1 LETIIVSLVGKE
13 RRLSG
18 DHERV
23 KRGTIPL
30 MSKDMN
36 FHVHFMKREIE
47 EYRKTPV
54 RYDCD
59 VVVCGGG
66 TAGFTAALAAARNG
80 ADTILVERFGHVGG
94 TLVNGAG
101 PLHSFFNLYKAYADA
116 AKTQVVQGIP
126 QEIVRHRDHRGIWN
140 RIRAGTTILL
150 LH

>member
-1 LETIIVSLVGKE
+1 
-13 RRLSG
+13 
-18 DHERV
+18 
-23 KRGTIPL
+23 

-66 TAGFTAALAAARNG
+66 TAGFTAGLAAARNG

-101 PLHSFFNLYKAYADA
+101 PLHSFFNLYKACLLY
-116 AKTQVVQGIP
+116 TSF
-126 QEIVRHRDHRGIWN
+126 R
-140 RIRAGTTILL
+140 RIMWMFISCMSRMRIGRTEPRYWRR
-150 LH
+150 